1 MFRIENEPQSR
12 TVRFAVYAQPRA
24 SRTEVAGEHGDA
36 LKIRLAA
43 PPVEGAANAELL
55 SFLAKRLG
63 VSKSAVRLLKG
74 ERGRQKLVEVE
85 GLDPEELASRLGLV
99 SLD

>member
-1 MFRIENEPQSR
+1 MFRIESETQNR

-24 SRTEVAGEHGDA
+24 SRTEVVGEHGDA

-43 PPVEGAANAELL
+43 PPVEGAANAELV
-55 SFLAKRLG
+55 SFLAKKLG
-63 VSKSAVRLLKG
+63 VSKSAVRLVKG

-85 GLDPEELASRLGLV
+85 GLDPEELTSRLGL
-99 SLD
+99 SSSD